1 MYFPAQII
9 KPLSFFFG
17 FCWQREGGNTYYEA
31 DYLDND
37 YSPRRE
43 VPSDVRL
50 SGVMSL
56 RQCIHSLY
64 SVKTHKASS
73 LDNVGNMTLS
83 KSLPAVARHYRP
95 LLLLAKVQFTA
106 AEPVDSK
113 GSISHTLLKHGKV
126 ASRVK
131 SFRSV
136 SLKNAVAKHHHFL
149 CAQGLAEFS
158 SWLLQHVSAGLP

>member
-1 MYFPAQII
+1 MKQTIQSY
-9 KPLSFFFG
+9 
-17 FCWQREGGNTYYEA
+17 NH
-31 DYLDND
+31 

-43 VPSDVRL
+43 VPSDVRI
-50 SGVMSL
+50 SGVVSL

-64 SVKTHKASS
+64 SVKIHKASS
-73 LDNVGNMTLS
+73 FDNVGNMTLS
-83 KSLPAVARHYRP
+83 KSPPAVARHYRP
-95 LLLLAKVQFTA
+95 LLAKVQFTA

-149 CAQGLAEFS
+149 
-158 SWLLQHVSAGLP
+158 